1 MTNGDR
7 RAVRIR
13 RVPGAAG
20 GFGHPAERVP
30 QQGHGRSEDRA
41 LAGAGS
47 GGERG
52 LPLHPRRQVRGHG
65 VEALPC
71 ECVRVFGDLP
81 GRAVRHSHAA
91 RPVAAQPR
99 RDSRDVLGSRVQHRR
114 QLRDEH
120 ELAGVQRRE
129 RAQLL
134 LPGDRPDGA
143 ELRHARR
150 GLGRFVRA
158 VPRHRE
164 RRESGPRKLLGR
176 CDARGAVRAH
186 PAVACG
192 DDDRRAAGLAAEFQR
207 VRDGAAAGAG
217 RRDR

>member
-1 MTNGDR
+1 MEFVAGFVGGLSIFLALYLFYKLLRAVTNGDR

-65 VEALPC
+65 VEALSC
-71 ECVRVFGDLP
+71 ERVRVFGDLP

-91 RPVAAQPR
+91 RSAAVQPR
-99 RDSRDVLGSRVQHRR
+99 RASRAVLGSRVQHRR
-114 QLRDEH
+114 QLRHEH

-143 ELRHARR
+143 ELRHAPPWAWA
-150 GLGRFVRA
+150 FC
-158 VPRHRE
+158 
-164 RRESGPRKLLGR
+164 SR
-176 CDARGAVRAH
+176 CS
-186 PAVACG
+186 
-192 DDDRRAAGLAAEFQR
+192 AAS
-207 VRDGAAAGAG
+207 
-217 RRDR
+217 